1 VTLERSLIDLFPRGG
16 DLKGLSFWSGL
27 RPMTPDGP
35 PIIGQTRYRNLY
47 LNTGH
52 GTLGWTMACGAARI
66 LADCLLERKPEVP
79 IEALSLARYRA
90 S

>member
-1 VTLERSLIDLFPRGG
+1 
-16 DLKGLSFWSGL
+16 
-27 RPMTPDGP
+27 
-35 PIIGQTRYRNLY
+35 
-47 LNTGH
+47 
-52 GTLGWTMACGAARI
+52 MACGAARI